1 MTMSAS
7 TPPDPDPH
15 APHVHHEPLAA
26 RRVFVAPGRAHRPDD
41 AVLGAAAG
49 DPRAWCP
56 FCAGN
61 ESRTPPAS
69 LRAPADASLPWRA
82 RIVPNRYPVAVDV
95 GGEPDHAAACRAAHG
110 VHDVVVE
117 SATHERSV
125 LDVPPEAWRDVWEL
139 VRLRLAD
146 LAGRGDLAWAG
157 VFKNSGPLAGASLEH
172 LHSQLVGLDLVP
184 PAVAAE
190 LAAATAAADPFGDLI
205 AAARGAGRIVR
216 ESGGLVAL
224 VPNAPRQPLETWI
237 VPVAAEAFFHGTA
250 PDRVAALADLTR
262 WFVGRL
268 AALAPDADYNW
279 WLHQLPFRGHEA
291 LARRWHWHLEILPRL
306 TPLAGFE
313 LATGCHISVMAPR
326 DAAGLLRD
334 G

>member
-1 MTMSAS
+1 M
-7 TPPDPDPH
+7 PRDPESL
-15 APHVHHEPLAA
+15 APHVHHEPLAG
-26 RRVFVAPGRAHRPDD
+26 RSVFVAPGRANRPDD
-41 AVLGAAAG
+41 VGLAATAG
-49 DPRAWCP
+49 DPRGWCP

-69 LRAPADASLPWRA
+69 LRAPADESLPWRA
-82 RIVPNRYPVAVDV
+82 RIVPNRYPVAVDI
-95 GGEPDHAAACRAAHG
+95 GGRPASAAARRAAHG

-125 LDVPPEAWRDVWEL
+125 LDLAPDAWCDVWDL
-139 VRLRLAD
+139 VRRRLAD

-184 PAVAAE
+184 AAVAAE
-190 LAAATAAADPFGDLI
+190 LAAAAAVVDPFGDLI
-205 AAARGAGRIVR
+205 AEARREGRIVR
-216 ESGGLVAL
+216 ESGDLVAL

-237 VPVAAEAFFHGTA
+237 LPVAPEAFFHATSGA
-250 PDRVAALADLTR
+250 RVAALADLTR
-262 WFVGRL
+262 WFVARL

-279 WLHQLPFRGHEA
+279 WLHQLPFADHRD
-291 LARRWHWHLEILPRL
+291 LAGRWHWHLEILPRI

-313 LATGCHISVMAPR
+313 LATGCHISVMTPGE
-326 DAAGLLRD
+326 AARRLRD

>member
-1 MTMSAS
+1 MMSAS
-7 TPPDPDPH
+7 PPSDPDPL
-15 APHVHHEPLAA
+15 APRVHHEPLAD

-41 AVLGAAAG
+41 AALGAEAG
-49 DPRAWCP
+49 DPRTWCP

-61 ESRTPPAS
+61 ESRTPTAS
-69 LRAPADASLPWRA
+69 LRVPADESLPWRA

-95 GGEPDHAAACRAAHG
+95 GGVPDDAVACRAAHG

-117 SATHERSV
+117 SAAHERSV
-125 LDVPPEAWRDVWEL
+125 LDVAPDAWRDVWDL
-139 VRLRLAD
+139 VRRRLAD
-146 LAGRGDLAWAG
+146 LSGRGDLAWAG

-190 LAAATAAADPFGDLI
+190 LAAAAAASDPFGDLL
-205 AAARGAGRIVR
+205 AAARREGRIVR
-216 ESGGLVAL
+216 EAGNLVAL
-224 VPNAPRQPLETWI
+224 VPNAPRQPLETWV
-237 VPVAAEAFFHGTA
+237 VPTDAEAFFHATRPG
-250 PDRVAALADLTR
+250 RVAALADLTR
-262 WFVGRL
+262 WFVARL

-279 WLHQLPFRGHEA
+279 WLHQFPFRGHES
-291 LARRWHWHLEILPRL
+291 LAARWRWHLEILPRI

-326 DAAGLLRD
+326 DAARLLRD